1 MAADEVRWQRSRSLL
16 PLFPSSQENDDLAF
30 VELCSQ
36 FNGVDLDV
44 FLAENTRIA
53 DRLAALAMDRLKMPD
68 V

>member
-1 MAADEVRWQRSRSLL
+1 MRLDGNALALYCQLL
-16 PLFPSSQENDDLAF
+16 PSSQENDDLSF

-53 DRLAALAMDRLKMPD
+53 DRLAALAMDRLKMPN